1 MTVANNCSYRDSR
14 SRHQRKGIHH
24 GNHMPYQSST
34 MCHIFLLKNGRC
46 LKSPRKWMIVTCHSG
61 GRKSEINHGV
71 NTHWNG
77 HFRET
82 QEFPS
87 HERDKV
93 NSWVTTRV
101 YKILYSND
109 ILTIDL
115 SVPVLSEKHCHT
127 NRKGE
132 QSPWSTSSV
141 QFSRTA
147 AEMEYCATGCLVLG
161 FVAHTQACC
170 KTNHIIQHL

>member
-132 QSPWSTSSV
+132 QTKPLIYILCSVFPYSSWD
-141 QFSRTA
+141 
-147 AEMEYCATGCLVLG
+147 GVLCNRLPG
-161 FVAHTQACC
+161 LGLCGTHPSLLQD
-170 KTNHIIQHL
+170 